1 MNLKLSVISY
11 TCYGGLLQ
19 HALKLL
25 KVIWVGWTH
34 VCYVIK
40 TAEDVLSGLFR
51 FKSGLLLMLLCRL
64 EEQKYQVNKNPDK
77 VGAMWFQFCMNI
89 F

>member
-11 TCYGGLLQ
+11 TCYGGLL
-19 HALKLL
+19 L
-25 KVIWVGWTH
+25 VILVGWTH

-51 FKSGLLLMLLCRL
+51 FKSRLLLMLLCRL
-64 EEQKYQVNKNPDK
+64 EEQKYQVNKNPHN
-77 VGAMWFQFCMNI
+77 VGAVW
-89 F
+89 

>member
-19 HALKLL
+19 QALKLL
-25 KVIWVGWTH
+25 KVILVGWTH

-40 TAEDVLSGLFR
+40 TAKDVLSGLFR
-51 FKSGLLLMLLCRL
+51 FKSRLLLMLLCRL
-64 EEQKYQVNKNPDK
+64 EEQKYQVNKNPHN
-77 VGAMWFQFCMNI
+77 VGAAW
-89 F
+89 